1 MHHVARMPVRVAL
14 GVAFLLAAQMACLKG
29 VVATPVVIMQAPTQA
44 AGPNQAA
51 PAREGGAALVDGE
64 LRLPPVDPAAYSG
77 SIITAGSSTVYPLT
91 ERMAERFQQ
100 EGFQGQ
106 ITVDSIGSGAGFERF
121 CVAGE
126 TDISNA
132 SRPIKPS
139 EVESCRKIGREPV
152 EFRVGTDALVVVVSK
167 TNDFVDNLTLEE
179 LARVFSTARTWKDV
193 RPEWPD
199 RPILRFSPGTD
210 SGTFDFFVEHVF
222 NKDETPLL
230 NAANLNFSE
239 DDNVLVQGVSG
250 SPYGIGYFGFAYY
263 LHNQDKLRAVPIDGV
278 APTAETAEK
287 GTYPLSRPLLIY
299 SAPSIMRAKPQVA
312 AFINFYLT
320 RVNEEI
326 QDVGYFPASRE
337 ALNQAKANWLKAMGM
352 EVPTP

>member
-1 MHHVARMPVRVAL
+1 MRHCVRTRVGMAL
-14 GVAFLLAAQMACLKG
+14 GLTLLLAMQVACLKG
-29 VVATPVVIMQAPTQA
+29 VVATPVVLVQAPTQVV
-44 AGPNQAA
+44 
-51 PAREGGAALVDGE
+51 PATRVVPTSQVGATVINGE
-64 LRLPPVDPAAYSG
+64 IVLPPVDPVDYTG
-77 SIITAGSSTVYPLT
+77 NIITAGSSTVYPLT

-100 EGFQGQ
+100 EGFRGQ
-106 ITVDSIGSGAGFERF
+106 VTVDSIGSGAGFERF

-126 TDISNA
+126 TDIANA
-132 SRPIKPS
+132 SRPIKPT
-139 EVESCRKIGREPV
+139 EVENCRKIGREPV
-152 EFRVGTDALVVVVSK
+152 EFRVGTDALAVVVSK
-167 TNDFVDNLTLEE
+167 TNDFVDTLTLEE
-179 LARVFSTARTWKDV
+179 LALAFSTARTWKEV
-193 RPEWPD
+193 RAEWPEK
-199 RPILRFSPGTD
+199 PILRFSPGTD

-230 NAANLNFSE
+230 NAANLNLSE

-263 LHNQDKLRAVPIDGV
+263 LHNQDKLRAVPIEGV
-278 APTAETAEK
+278 EPTAKTAES
-287 GTYPLSRPLLIY
+287 GTYPLARPLLIY
-299 SAPSIMRAKPQVA
+299 SAPSIMQARPQVA

-337 ALNQAKANWLKAMGM
+337 ALNQAKANWLKAMDM